1 MLPPPINHQANVVP
15 HGSLLTPGLKP
26 MSSDDTKKPMPSA
39 EEISAYLEASAA
51 RTKKRLPLAFD
62 KPAPAEKKKARALP
76 TTKGGPPRAQNT
88 PSAAGVEPS
97 GANTPEPAEWQPP
110 PGDDRE

>member
-1 MLPPPINHQANVVP
+1 
-15 HGSLLTPGLKP
+15 

-62 KPAPAEKKKARALP
+62 KPAPAEKKKPRALP
-76 TTKGGPPRAQNT
+76 TTKSGPSRPRDTQSAAGAD
-88 PSAAGVEPS
+88 PSAASPQEP
-97 GANTPEPAEWQPP
+97 GGWQPP
-110 PGDDRE
+110 PGDERE